1 MGWISDAIEDALN
14 GGIDQDF
21 DGDIDEYDREIT
33 EEEELIE
40 KEECERKERAM
51 ESVIEDD
58 TPDGDEDYDGEIDE
72 DEIDKDIDDDITVSE
87 KKINK
92 PLTISFAKEP
102 RTVPE
107 NGFWKYY
114 DESLDYWDLKLALID
129 NFPELRKNYDEE
141 SNCLARD
148 IITEIYEYAPNDAIR
163 YLKWLW
169 DYFPAKEINA
179 VSKRGT
185 VSMRKDI
192 IIELSNNYEGD
203 KNLYTLFK
211 EDADFINAYFIDSK
225 WAKHDTWQIQAY
237 IKMFEPFCDYE
248 SIIKFYELALKHHGD
263 CFTHRDLTEFWDSF
277 IVLNF
282 MNKDATPFIRKYIKE
297 ELTRLLPESKK
308 ALKDYNKRVEK
319 K

>member
-1 MGWISDAIEDALN
+1 MGWISDAIEDELN

-72 DEIDKDIDDDITVSE
+72 DEIDENIDDDITVSE
-87 KKINK
+87 KKINI

-148 IITEIYEYAPNDAIR
+148 IITEIYEYAPNDAIK

-169 DYFPAKEINA
+169 DYFPAQEINA
-179 VSKRGT
+179 VSKDGK
-185 VSMRKDI
+185 SSIRKDI
-192 IIELSNNYEGD
+192 IIHLINECGRE
-203 KNLYTLFK
+203 KHIMNLLK
-211 EDADFINAYFIDSK
+211 EDDFIKAYFEDSK
-225 WAKHDTWQIQAY
+225 WEKHDIYAIERY
-237 IKMFEPFCDYE
+237 VELFANKNDYE
-248 SIIKFYELALKHHGD
+248 NVVKYYELALKLHGN
-263 CFTHRDLTEFWDSF
+263 CFTNRDLNKFWDSF

-282 MNKDATPFIRKYIKE
+282 MTKDATPFIRNYIKK
-297 ELTRLLPESKK
+297 ELNSLLPESKK
-308 ALKDYNKRVEK
+308 ALKDYNKIVEK